1 MKCFNR
7 ILVFDFG
14 TSKTRVCENGKIVF
28 DEPTE
33 ISYFS
38 DGHIH
43 IGYKARGFYS
53 MHYDVINP
61 IINGGVNNY
70 DAFETY
76 VYRVV
81 GKLVRFPRLCLKT
94 VVIAVPNDMIG
105 DIETT
110 ACERALFEPFRKM
123 GIKDIRAVPRGVAL
137 SLWVSKK

>member
-14 TSKTRVCENGKIVF
+14 TSNTRVCENGKIVF

-38 DGHIH
+38 DGHID

-81 GKLVRFPRLCLKT
+81 RKLVRFPRLCLKT
-94 VVIAVPNDMIG
+94 VVIAVPNDMIE
-105 DIETT
+105 DVETT
-110 ACERALFEPFRKM
+110 AYEGAFFEPFRKM
-123 GIKDIRAVPRGVAL
+123 GIKDIRSIPRGVAL
-137 SLWVSKK
+137 SLWVLNN

>member
-7 ILVFDFG
+7 ILIFDFG
-14 TSKTRVCENGKIVF
+14 TSKTRVCEDGKIVF

-43 IGYKARGFYS
+43 IGYKARGYYS

-61 IINGGVNNY
+61 IVNGGVNNY
-70 DAFETY
+70 DAFEAY
-76 VYRVV
+76 VTRVV
-81 GKLVRFPRLCLKT
+81 RKLVRFPRLCLKT

-105 DIETT
+105 NIQTT
-110 ACERALFEPFRKM
+110 PFHMPLFKPFRKM
-123 GIKDIRAVPRGVAL
+123 GIKDLRAIPRGISL
-137 SLWVSKK
+137 SFWVLRN

>member
-7 ILVFDFG
+7 ILIFDFG
-14 TSKTRVCENGKIVF
+14 TSKTRVCEDGKIVF

-61 IINGGVNNY
+61 ITTVLRHRRGKRTSFLTTLV
-70 DAFETY
+70 TY
-76 VYRVV
+76 
-81 GKLVRFPRLCLKT
+81 
-94 VVIAVPNDMIG
+94 A
-105 DIETT
+105 
-110 ACERALFEPFRKM
+110 
-123 GIKDIRAVPRGVAL
+123 
-137 SLWVSKK
+137 SKAS

>member
-1 MKCFNR
+1 M
-7 ILVFDFG
+7 D
-14 TSKTRVCENGKIVF
+14 
-28 DEPTE
+28 
-33 ISYFS
+33 Y
-38 DGHIH
+38 
-43 IGYKARGFYS
+43 
-53 MHYDVINP
+53 
-61 IINGGVNNY
+61 
-70 DAFETY
+70 AFETY

-110 ACERALFEPFRKM
+110 ASERALFEPFRKM